1 MNNFI
6 LQWLIPILFVSL
18 LVYTAMTK
26 FTEPRESVEPLT
38 PDPVFLNQELR
49 NDPYIFPVE
58 NETMTVRWVSDPV
71 EVRKVLDEYWAETGK
86 LATGLSITI
95 GDNCAIYAFEPEF
108 ENDRNSQ
115 ILVHEFLHCMRG
127 SYHE

>member
-18 LVYTAMTK
+18 IVYTAFDK
-26 FTEPRESVEPLT
+26 FSEQSVVEPLT
-38 PDPVFLNQELR
+38 PDPVFIGHELK
-49 NDPYIFPVE
+49 NDPYVFPVH
-58 NETMTVRWVSDPV
+58 NDTMRVRWVSDPV
-71 EVRKVLDEYWAETGK
+71 EVRSVLDKYWADTGR
-86 LATGLSITI
+86 LATGISITI
-95 GDNCAIYAFEPEF
+95 GESCAIYAFEPEF

-115 ILVHEFLHCMRG
+115 ILIHEFLHCMRG

>member
-1 MNNFI
+1 MNNFL
-6 LQWLIPILFVSL
+6 LQWVIPILFVSL
-18 LVYTAMTK
+18 LVYTAL
-26 FTEPRESVEPLT
+26 TEFGKSQPVTEPLT
-38 PDPVFLNQELR
+38 PDPVFIGHELK
-49 NDPYIFPVE
+49 NEAYVFPVH
-58 NETMTVRWVSDPV
+58 NDTMTIRWVSDPV

-95 GDNCAIYAFEPEF
+95 NDKCAIYAFEPEF